1 MTGKDSFGAFAKLD
15 TSSGTVGYY
24 SLHALQA
31 AGLIDLDRTPF
42 SIRILVENALR
53 QSDGGPATPEDVE
66 RVAGW
71 RPDERSDREFP
82 YMPGRVALQDFTGVP
97 CVVDLAAMRDA
108 VAKWGVDPS
117 IINPVVRSDLV
128 IDHSVQVDYFNSAGA
143 LAANIEREFERN
155 TERYQLLKW
164 SQTAFDNLKIV
175 PPGTG
180 IVHQV
185 NLEFLAEG
193 VLTSHAN
200 GQTVAYPDTCIGT
213 DSHTTMINGLGVLG
227 WGVGGIEAE
236 AVMLGQP
243 YYMVLPEVVG
253 VKLAGEL
260 PEGATATDLVLSITE
275 LLRGLGVVE
284 KFVEFFGP
292 GLHSLPVADRAT
304 IGNMSPE
311 YGATCGYFPID
322 DQTLKYLAD
331 TGRSQSTVD
340 LVEHY
345 SKAQGLFHEP
355 GVEPDYTTNV
365 EFDLSSVVPS
375 MAGPKRPQD
384 RVALGEVR
392 NNFRRFFPAEQN
404 GGNTSGNGSSKA
416 DVQIEVEGESA
427 SLSDGSVVIS
437 AITSCTN
444 TSNPSVMVGAGLLA
458 RNARRRGLQRKP
470 WVKTSMAPGS
480 TVVTRYLEAAG
491 LNEDLDALGFQT
503 VGYGCTTC
511 IGNSGPLPQPVA
523 EAIEDHELVAAA
535 VLSGNRNFEGRVHP
549 QVKANYLASPVLVV
563 AYALVGHVDLNIQD
577 DPIGSDPDGRDVYLR
592 DIWPSQSEIAETI
605 AGALEPDMFREQY
618 SGAFDGPKEW
628 RDLPAPSGVQFNWDP
643 GSTYIQRPAFLEDVP
658 ADPEPQDPVVD
669 ARVLVML
676 GDSVT
681 TDHISPAG
689 SIPPSAPSGQFL
701 IGGDVPR
708 REFNSYGSRR
718 GNHNVMVRGTFG
730 NIRLRNLLTPDEEGD
745 WTIHLPDGELMRV
758 FNASERYAAE
768 GTPLMVLAGKEYGTG
783 SSRDW
788 AAKGPMLLG
797 VRAVIAE
804 SFERIHRANLVG
816 MGVAPIQY
824 APGQNAASLG
834 LTGREM
840 YTIDG
845 LDATVEPGS
854 SLKVTAVADD
864 GKRTEFEAIVRIDTA
879 IEAEYYRHG
888 GLLPYVLRQMMAAAT

>member
-1 MTGKDSFGAFAKLD
+1 MTGKDSFGAFARLD
-15 TSSGTVGYY
+15 TSSGPVGYY
-24 SLHALQA
+24 SLHALQE

-42 SIRILVENALR
+42 SIRVLVENALR
-53 QSDGGPATPEDVE
+53 QSDGGPATAEDVE

-71 RPDERSDREFP
+71 RPDGMSDKEFP

-97 CVVDLAAMRDA
+97 CIVDLAAMRDA
-108 VAKWGVDPS
+108 VARWGVDPS

-193 VLTSHAN
+193 VLTSRAN
-200 GQTVAYPDTCIGT
+200 GQAIAFPDTCIGT

-243 YYMVLPEVVG
+243 YYMVLPEVIG
-253 VKLAGEL
+253 VKLTGEL

-275 LLRGLGVVE
+275 MLRALGVVE
-284 KFVEFFGP
+284 KFVEFYGP

-322 DQTLKYLAD
+322 DQTLKYLSD
-331 TGRSQSTVD
+331 TGRSQSTVE
-340 LVEHY
+340 LVERY

-355 GVEPDYTTNV
+355 GDEPEYTTSV
-365 EFDLSSVVPS
+365 DFDLLSVAPS

-392 NNFRRFFPAEQN
+392 SNFREFFPADQT
-404 GGNTSGNGSSKA
+404 GQGSSGNGSSRS
-416 DVQIEVEGESA
+416 DVEIEVEGETA

-458 RNARRRGLQRKP
+458 RNARRRGLRRKP

-491 LNEDLDALGFQT
+491 LDEDLDALGFQT

-563 AYALVGHVDLNIQD
+563 AYALAGHVDLNIQD
-577 DPIGSDPDGRDVYLR
+577 DPIGADPEGRDVYLR
-592 DIWPSQSEIAETI
+592 DIWPSQSEIADTI
-605 AGALEPDMFREQY
+605 AGVLDADMFREQY
-618 SGAFDGPKEW
+618 SGAFDGPDEW
-628 RDLPAPSGVQFNWDP
+628 RSLPAPTGVQFNWDP

-658 ADPEPQDPVVD
+658 ADPDARDPVVD

-758 FNASERYAAE
+758 FNASERYAEE
-768 GTPLMVLAGKEYGTG
+768 GTPLIVLAGKEYGTG

-824 APGQNAASLG
+824 APGQNADSLG

-840 YTIDG
+840 FTFDG
-845 LDATVEPGS
+845 LDADVEPGS
-854 SLKVTAVADD
+854 NITVTAVSDD
-864 GKRTEFEAIVRIDTA
+864 GKRTEFEAILRIDTA

-888 GLLPYVLRQMMAAAT
+888 GLLPYVLRQMIAAAT

>member
-1 MTGKDSFGAFAKLD
+1 
-15 TSSGTVGYY
+15 
-24 SLHALQA
+24 
-31 AGLIDLDRTPF
+31 
-42 SIRILVENALR
+42 
-53 QSDGGPATPEDVE
+53 
-66 RVAGW
+66 
-71 RPDERSDREFP
+71 
-82 YMPGRVALQDFTGVP
+82 
-97 CVVDLAAMRDA
+97 
-108 VAKWGVDPS
+108 
-117 IINPVVRSDLV
+117 
-128 IDHSVQVDYFNSAGA
+128 
-143 LAANIEREFERN
+143 
-155 TERYQLLKW
+155 
-164 SQTAFDNLKIV
+164 
-175 PPGTG
+175 
-180 IVHQV
+180 
-185 NLEFLAEG
+185 
-193 VLTSHAN
+193 
-200 GQTVAYPDTCIGT
+200 
-213 DSHTTMINGLGVLG
+213 
-227 WGVGGIEAE
+227 
-236 AVMLGQP
+236 
-243 YYMVLPEVVG
+243 
-253 VKLAGEL
+253 
-260 PEGATATDLVLSITE
+260 
-275 LLRGLGVVE
+275 
-284 KFVEFFGP
+284 
-292 GLHSLPVADRAT
+292 
-304 IGNMSPE
+304 
-311 YGATCGYFPID
+311 
-322 DQTLKYLAD
+322 
-331 TGRSQSTVD
+331 
-340 LVEHY
+340 
-345 SKAQGLFHEP
+345 
-355 GVEPDYTTNV
+355 
-365 EFDLSSVVPS
+365 

-404 GGNTSGNGSSKA
+404 GDNTSGNGSSKA
-416 DVQIEVEGESA
+416 EVRIEVEGESA

-563 AYALVGHVDLNIQD
+563 AYALAGHVDLNIQD
-577 DPIGSDPDGRDVYLR
+577 DPIGTDPEGRAVYLR

-618 SGAFDGPKEW
+618 SGAFDGPGEW
-628 RDLPAPSGVQFNWDP
+628 RDLPAPTGVQFNWDP

-658 ADPEPQDPVVD
+658 ADPGPRDPVVD

-816 MGVAPIQY
+816 MGVAPMQY
-824 APGQNAASLG
+824 ASGQNAASLG

-854 SLKVTAVADD
+854 SLKVTAISDD

-879 IEAEYYRHG
+879 IEYEYYRHG
-888 GLLPYVLRQMMAAAT
+888 GLLPYVLRQMMAAAV

>member
-1 MTGKDSFGAFAKLD
+1 MTGKDSFGAFARLD
-15 TSSGTVGYY
+15 TSSGQVGYY
-24 SLHALQA
+24 SLHALQE

-42 SIRILVENALR
+42 SIRVLVENALR
-53 QSDGGPATPEDVE
+53 QSDGGPATAEDVE

-71 RPDERSDREFP
+71 RPDGMSDREFP

-97 CVVDLAAMRDA
+97 CIVDLAAMRDA
-108 VAKWGVDPS
+108 VAKWGTDPS

-143 LAANIEREFERN
+143 LSANIEREFERN

-193 VLTSHAN
+193 VLTSRAN
-200 GQTVAYPDTCIGT
+200 GETVAYPDTCIGT

-253 VKLAGEL
+253 VRLSGEL

-275 LLRGLGVVE
+275 MLRTLGVVE
-284 KFVEFFGP
+284 KFVEFYGP

-322 DQTLKYLAD
+322 DQTLKYLSD
-331 TGRSQSTVD
+331 TGRSQSTVE
-340 LVEHY
+340 LVERY

-355 GVEPDYTTNV
+355 GDEPEYTTSV
-365 EFDLSSVVPS
+365 DFDLLSVAPS

-392 NNFRRFFPAEQN
+392 SNFREFFPADQTGQN
-404 GGNTSGNGSSKA
+404 ASGNGSSTL
-416 DVQIEVEGESA
+416 DVEIEVEGETA

-458 RNARRRGLQRKP
+458 RNARRRGLRRKP

-491 LNEDLDALGFQT
+491 LDEDLDALGFQT

-563 AYALVGHVDLNIQD
+563 AYALAGHVDLNIQD
-577 DPIGSDPDGRDVYLR
+577 DPIGTDPEGQDVYLR
-592 DIWPSQSEIAETI
+592 DIWPSQSEIADTI
-605 AGALEPDMFREQY
+605 AGALDADMFREQY
-618 SGAFDGPKEW
+618 SGAFDGPDEW
-628 RDLPAPSGVQFNWDP
+628 RSLPAPTGVQFNWDP

-658 ADPEPQDPVVD
+658 ADPDARDPVVD

-758 FNASERYAAE
+758 FNASELYAEE
-768 GTPLMVLAGKEYGTG
+768 GTPLIVLAGKEYGTG

-824 APGQNAASLG
+824 APGQNAVSLG
-834 LTGREM
+834 LTGREQF
-840 YTIDG
+840 TIDG
-845 LDATVEPGS
+845 LDADVEPS
-854 SLKVTAVADD
+854 SNITVTAVSDD
-864 GKRTEFEAIVRIDTA
+864 GKRTEFEAILRIDTA

>member
-1 MTGKDSFGAFAKLD
+1 MTGKDSFGAFATLD
-15 TSSGTVGYY
+15 TPVGPVGYY
-24 SLHALQA
+24 SLHALQE

-42 SIRILVENALR
+42 SIRVLVENALR
-53 QSDGGPATPEDVE
+53 QSDGGPASTEDVE

-71 RPDERSDREFP
+71 RPDGMSDREFP

-97 CVVDLAAMRDA
+97 CIVDLAAMRDA
-108 VAKWGVDPS
+108 VSEWGADPS

-185 NLEFLAEG
+185 NLEFLADG
-193 VLTSHAN
+193 VLTAQSN

-253 VKLAGEL
+253 VRLTGDL
-260 PEGATATDLVLSITE
+260 QEGATATDLVLSITE
-275 LLRGLGVVE
+275 MLRALGVVE
-284 KFVEFFGP
+284 KFVEFYGP

-311 YGATCGYFPID
+311 YGATCGFFPID
-322 DQTLKYLAD
+322 DQTLRYLAN
-331 TGRSQSTVD
+331 TGRPQSTVD
-340 LVEHY
+340 LVERY

-355 GVEPDYTTNV
+355 GDEPEYTTKV

-392 NNFRRFFPAEQN
+392 SNFRTFFPSDDS
-404 GGNTSGNGSSKA
+404 SGNGASTQ
-416 DVQIEVEGESA
+416 DIEIDVEGEKVG
-427 SLSDGSVVIS
+427 LSDGSVVIS

-458 RNARRRGLQRKP
+458 RNARQRGLRRKP

-563 AYALVGHVDLNIQD
+563 AYALAGHVDMNLQD
-577 DPIGSDPDGRDVYLR
+577 DPIGAGPDGREVYLR
-592 DIWPSQSEIAETI
+592 DIWPSQREIADTI

-618 SGAFDGPKEW
+618 SGAFNGPDEW
-628 RDLPAPSGVQFNWDP
+628 RSLPAPTGVQFKWDP

-658 ADPEPQDPVVD
+658 AQPVPRDPVED

-718 GNHNVMVRGTFG
+718 GNHNVMVREARSGTSG
-730 NIRLRNLLTPDEEGD
+730 SAISS
-745 WTIHLPDGELMRV
+745 LPMR
-758 FNASERYAAE
+758 
-768 GTPLMVLAGKEYGTG
+768 KGTG
-783 SSRDW
+783 LSTCRT
-788 AAKGPMLLG
+788 
-797 VRAVIAE
+797 
-804 SFERIHRANLVG
+804 AN
-816 MGVAPIQY
+816 
-824 APGQNAASLG
+824 
-834 LTGREM
+834 
-840 YTIDG
+840 
-845 LDATVEPGS
+845 
-854 SLKVTAVADD
+854 
-864 GKRTEFEAIVRIDTA
+864 
-879 IEAEYYRHG
+879 
-888 GLLPYVLRQMMAAAT
+888 